1 MAAGLWNAT
10 EAFTIRHLMNRHI
23 SHTFYRHCWKFD
35 DECKRSWLYQSIKR
49 TKQWW
54 NELLARRAYVFP
66 HAHLQELFIW
76 NFIGF
81 VRGVLLKNLQPE
93 PWYPTTPLHLWLHPT
108 IWPASVPSAAY
119 KMRLL
124 GGIQNGSS
132 YQSEPCVCGE
142 RLIGI
147 TNTTLK
153 KVVGKECISHQ
164 TLQTVL
170 TDIKAVL
177 NDRPLSYGT
186 KDPEPLTTSHLFYG
200 RGITSLPYKDSGD
213 TANNPETT
221 WTHSN
226 TCSKTV
232 LVYENIAG
240 KQG

>member
-1 MAAGLWNAT
+1 MVERTACKACICLSTCASTRAVHLKLQRICQRSPSEESAAGSPC
-10 EAFTIRHLMNRHI
+10 I
-23 SHTFYRHCWKFD
+23 
-35 DECKRSWLYQSIKR
+35 
-49 TKQWW
+49 
-54 NELLARRAYVFP
+54 
-66 HAHLQELFIW
+66 
-76 NFIGF
+76 
-81 VRGVLLKNLQPE
+81 E